1 MPACGIPDNGGHGA
15 VFREP
20 GPIVKNVSK
29 STGGRELPGR
39 RYKIAAIE
47 RLRLEDRDDLVGTG
61 IDDHDLLTNQNV
73 VVTAPFRI
81 DDDDLLR

>member
-29 STGGRELPGR
+29 NFGDRELPGR
-39 RYKIAAIE
+39 RFAAIE

-61 IDDHDLLTNQNV
+61 IDDNDLLTNQNV
-73 VVTAPFRI
+73 VVPAPFRV